1 MPPETATPETGAPS
15 LATTRYQY
23 LAANLALLWLAVFI
37 YRTNQYYIRFL
48 SDQTKALLVWLAAGY
63 TIVALAFYSFGRN
76 LQPSRGYIGLTTIWR
91 RLNDLRLYIRGFPLN
106 PGLRVVPLSEP
117 ERTTLLFLLVKFI
130 YLPMMIEFIVANW
143 GLMQGKIWLLQG
155 TTPLVSFRYFNLVIF
170 PFLID
175 ALFLAE
181 CALYAFGYAF
191 ESPRLKS
198 QVRSVEPTVLGWV
211 VTLCCYPPFN
221 SFVNNYVSW
230 YTTDAPEFSSE
241 FVTFVLRGAVLAC
254 FVIYFWGALSLGA
267 KCSNLTNR
275 GVVMTGAFS
284 LVRHPAYA
292 AKNLAWWLG
301 LLPALL
307 NRTLIIPALLSMA
320 FWSFIYFLRAIT
332 EERHLMT
339 DPDYQEYCK
348 KVRYRFIPGVF

>member
-1 MPPETATPETGAPS
+1 MPPEPETAETPPPS
-15 LATTRYQY
+15 LVLRYKY
-23 LAANLALLWLAVFI
+23 LAANLLLVWVAVLI
-37 YRTNQYYIRFL
+37 YRTNRYYILFL
-48 SDQTKALLVWLAAGY
+48 SDQTKTLLIWLAGGY
-63 TIVALAFYSFGRN
+63 SILALAFYS
-76 LQPSRGYIGLTTIWR
+76 LSPKIEPSRGYIGLTAICG
-91 RLNDLRLYIRGFPLN
+91 RLNNLRRYSQQFPLN
-106 PGLRVVPLSEP
+106 PGFRITPLSKQQH
-117 ERTTLLFLLVKFI
+117 TTVLFLLVKFI

-143 GLMQGKIWLLQG
+143 GLMQGKIWLLRG
-155 TTPLVSFRYFNLVIF
+155 TTPLLTFRYFNLVIF
-170 PFLID
+170 PLLID
-175 ALFLAE
+175 VLFLAE

-198 QVRSVEPTVLGWV
+198 RVKSVEPTVLGWV
-211 VTLCCYPPFN
+211 VALCCYPPFN
-221 SFVNNYVSW
+221 GFVNNYVSW
-230 YTTDAPEFSSE
+230 YTTDAPDFPSE
-241 FVTFVLRGAVLAC
+241 PVTFVVRAVVLAC

-301 LLPALL
+301 LLPALA
-307 NRTLIIPALLSMA
+307 NREKTVPVLLSMA

-339 DPDYQEYCK
+339 DPDYQDYCK
-348 KVRYRFIPGVF
+348 KVRYRFIPGVY